1 MIDLMQQA
9 ADLFGIHISTKQ
21 AAHFEQYAHEL
32 AQWNQHTN
40 LTAIVDPAEVQV
52 RHFLDSL
59 SLAQVIKFE
68 PPMRLIDVGTGAGFP
83 GLPLAIVYPE
93 LKVTLLEATGKKVD
107 FLAHMINVLGLDNA
121 TAVKARAEEAGHM
134 PEHRAQ
140 YDVVV
145 ARAVARMPALMEYLL
160 PLAKNG
166 GRCIAMKG
174 TTAEEES
181 KDAQKALKILGGR
194 VFSIDSVQL
203 PQVDDL
209 HYLVTVEKVNPTPSG
224 FPRKPGVPTRKPLD

>member
-1 MIDLMQQA
+1 MIDLAQQA
-9 ADLFGIHISTKQ
+9 ADLFGISISPEQ
-21 AAHFEQYAHEL
+21 VARFEQYTHEL

-40 LTAIVDPAEVQV
+40 LTAIVNPAQVQV

-59 SLAQVIKFE
+59 SLIQVITFE
-68 PPMRLIDVGTGAGFP
+68 PHMRLIDVGTGAGFP
-83 GLPLAIVYPE
+83 GTPLAIVYPQ
-93 LKVTLLEATGKKVD
+93 LQVTLLEATGKKVN
-107 FLAHMINVLGLDNA
+107 FLDHVINILGLDNM

-145 ARAVARMPALMEYLL
+145 ARAVARMPALAEYLL

-174 TTAEEES
+174 ATAEQEARE
-181 KDAQKALKILGGR
+181 AQKALKILGGR
-194 VFSIDSVQL
+194 VFSIDAVQL
-203 PQVDDL
+203 PGVDDP
-209 HYLVTVEKVNPTPSG
+209 HYLVTVEKAHPTPNG
-224 FPRKPGVPTRKPLD
+224 FPRKPGIPTRKPLD